1 MGVWPLGPYVSRKR
15 LFSTVPGGTEQISTL
30 SFGSGSLLTSNLSW
44 ATDGSLESTWE
55 VGRYEVDGSE
65 IWRSPVEG
73 SGKFIYHY
81 LQGLDYIP
89 GGCLEF
95 LNHQQYEDGG
105 EWPGGRYPVTLEGF
119 CFFLGW
125 CSEHKRRWLCMYAY
139 KYTHIDIIVYGYMI
153 HVYFFYKT

>member
-44 ATDGSLESTWE
+44 ATDGSLESTWQ

-65 IWRSPVEG
+65 IRRSPVDTVG
-73 SGKFIYHY
+73 SLSTIIYKV
-81 LQGLDYIP
+81 LDYIP

-95 LNHQQYEDGG
+95 LNHQQYEDGD
-105 EWPGGRYPVTLEGF
+105 EWPDTGRKVSGHFGRYL
-119 CFFLGW
+119 FFGGVPRTEE
-125 CSEHKRRWLCMYAY
+125 SEYMYTYIYIY
-139 KYTHIDIIVYGYMI
+139 K
-153 HVYFFYKT
+153 